1 MHVIPSA
8 TEPVTAGASWRSGL
22 PVLMGRR
29 LRLREVRR
37 TDAKSLMAMLTSSEI
52 TRFISAPPTTLD
64 GFERFIAWAGCQR
77 AAGSHACFVAT
88 LSGSETPIGLFQ
100 VTGIPR
106 DLKAAEWGFVLATPF
121 WGTGLFQE
129 AARLLLDF
137 AFETIGVHRLE
148 ARAAVLNGRGNGAL
162 LKIGAVQEGVLR
174 RSFLRHG
181 QMFDQVLYSIVG
193 EDWRGS
199 HATLHAASAASI
211 H

>member
-1 MHVIPSA
+1 MHVNPLTI
-8 TEPVTAGASWRSGL
+8 EPVITAAGWRGGL
-22 PVLMGRR
+22 PLLLGRR

-37 TDAKSLMAMLTSSEI
+37 SDAVSLMAMLTSAEV

-64 GFERFIAWAGCQR
+64 GFERFIDWATCQR

-88 LSGSETPIGLFQ
+88 LVGSETPIGLFQ
-100 VTGIPR
+100 VTDIQP
-106 DLKAAEWGFVLATPF
+106 DLKAAEWGFVLAAPF
-121 WGTGLFQE
+121 WGSGLFQE

-137 AFETIGVHRLE
+137 AFEIIGVHRLE

-162 LKIGAVQEGVLR
+162 LKIGAVPEGVLR

-181 QMFDQVLYSIVG
+181 QRFDQAVYSIFG
-193 EDWRGS
+193 DAWRVSQG
-199 HATLHAASAASI
+199 ALQAASAVSI